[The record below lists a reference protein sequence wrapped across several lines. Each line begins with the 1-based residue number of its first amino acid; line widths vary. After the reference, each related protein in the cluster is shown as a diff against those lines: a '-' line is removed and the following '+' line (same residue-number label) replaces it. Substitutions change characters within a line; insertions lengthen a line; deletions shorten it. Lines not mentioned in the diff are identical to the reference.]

1 MELKNSEFTVEIH
14 KEDNITYLYI
24 GSEDSSGYEYKVN
37 SLDDV
42 TSKIK
47 GYMENVQKYLNIK

>member
-1 MELKNSEFTVEIH
+1 MELKNSEFTVEIY

-24 GSEDSSGYEYKVN
+24 SSEDGSGCEYKVN

-42 TSKIK
+42 MTEMK
-47 GYMENVQKYLNIK
+47 GYIEGYCCIEGSY